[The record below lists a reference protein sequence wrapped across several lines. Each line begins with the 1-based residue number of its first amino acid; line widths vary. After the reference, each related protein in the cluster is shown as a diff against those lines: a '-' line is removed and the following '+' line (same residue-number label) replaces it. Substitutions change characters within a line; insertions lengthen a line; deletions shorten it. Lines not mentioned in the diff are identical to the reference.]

1 MFCFK
6 NPTFDKR
13 GFEVLPDTL
22 TEEKT
27 EWITPFMDHVQAEYS
42 TQFDFLVLNFKLVKR
57 QDCYLSK
64 LKDKNSQNT
73 Q

>member
-1 MFCFK
+1 MFCLK

-22 TEEKT
+22 REEKT
-27 EWITPFMDHVQAEYS
+27 EWISPFMDDLQAVYS
-42 TQFDFLVLNFKLVKR
+42 TQFDFLVLNFILVKR
-57 QDCYLSK
+57 QDYLLK

-73 Q
+73 IN